1 MFIASREFDNK
12 GVSTWEEL
20 DLHFLKWKL
29 QFSNNT
35 ENLSNILLA
44 SSVYIESGVQYQS
57 RSFFSIIEDTTE
69 SHFSMC
75 FQIWYKQ
82 QVAKRGDGDLPYVT
96 VWSQHIA

>member
-57 RSFFSIIEDTTE
+57 RSFFFNYWRYYRVT
-69 SHFSMC
+69 F
-75 FQIWYKQ
+75 F
-82 QVAKRGDGDLPYVT
+82 YVL
-96 VWSQHIA
+96 SNLI